1 MDNKEFVSE
10 NAKGN
15 TVSSVNQVASNIS
28 VTKSEGAKL
37 KVLFVGN
44 SITLHAPAPQI
55 GWHGDWGMAASSRET
70 DYVHQTAADIEK
82 KVGPI
87 EYCIAQLSCWEN
99 EYYEGLRVL
108 NEKFKFVRDFA
119 ADLVIIRIGEN
130 INRDTNKE
138 INCKPF
144 FDEMI
149 KFVSG
154 KNPNAQII
162 VTDNFWRIEVLNKI
176 FEEVAVENGY
186 TFCKIGDLE
195 QDEKTMAIGQF
206 EHKGVSLHPSDYGMR
221 KIADRIV
228 EKIDFTPYL

>member
-15 TVSSVNQVASNIS
+15 TVSSVNQVASNII

-44 SITLHAPAPQI
+44 SITRHATAPQI
-55 GWHGDWGMAASSRET
+55 GWYGDWGMAASSRET
-70 DYVHQTAADIEK
+70 DYVHQTVADIEK

-99 EYYEGLRVL
+99 EYYDGSRVL
-108 NEKFKFVRDFA
+108 NEKFEFVRDFA

-144 FDEMI
+144 F
-149 KFVSG
+149 
-154 KNPNAQII
+154 
-162 VTDNFWRIEVLNKI
+162 
-176 FEEVAVENGY
+176 
-186 TFCKIGDLE
+186 
-195 QDEKTMAIGQF
+195 
-206 EHKGVSLHPSDYGMR
+206 
-221 KIADRIV
+221 
-228 EKIDFTPYL
+228 